1 MCRLMGLQAGQAV
14 PLYRFLI
21 GGDNSFAFQSLE
33 HPDGWGIAHHD
44 GALPSVVKSVL
55 PAITDELFE
64 QLAFSVRAPTVL
76 AHIRRATTGPVAQRN
91 CHPFRRGQWLFAHNG
106 QIANFDQVKDE
117 LLARVA
123 PELRATLE
131 GETDTEVCFLLF
143 LTHLAKRVSLD
154 ERRPPSAALAHA
166 FAGTLGDIREVTE
179 RPGTPVPSPLTCL
192 VTNGWL
198 MMGVPHGK
206 PLSVRSSED
215 AAQIAQVMFSS
226 EAISTPSV
234 VQERFP
240 WRDLADDEYLTVD
253 RELRIDS
260 ASL

>member
-1 MCRLMGLQAGQAV
+1 MCRLMGLQAAQAV

-44 GALPSVVKSVL
+44 GVEPSLVKSVL

-76 AHIRRATTGPVAQRN
+76 AHIRRATTGRVAQRN

-117 LLARVA
+117 LLARIA
-123 PELRATLE
+123 PDLRATLE

-143 LTHLAKRVSLD
+143 LTHLARRVSLD
-154 ERRPPSAALAHA
+154 ERRPPSAELARA
-166 FAGTLGDIREVTE
+166 FAGALGDIREVADL
-179 RPGTPVPSPLTCL
+179 PGTPVPSLFTCL

-215 AAQIAQVMFSS
+215 AAQIPQVMFSS
-226 EAISTPSV
+226 EAISTPSII
-234 VQERFP
+234 QERFP
-240 WRDLADDEYLTVD
+240 WRDLADDEYLIVD
-253 RELRIDS
+253 RDLQIDS
-260 ASL
+260 ALL